1 MISIWRSDKSRQ
13 IPRVG
18 DQDKL
23 TKGPVVDTAASI
35 SVVNKRDSKHLR
47 NKYKLHKPEEI
58 KSATGTT
65 TVTKAGEMTVG
76 GSACKLPLPQPGLRR
91 PVVLAPY

>member
-1 MISIWRSDKSRQ
+1 MTSIWRQEQAD

-18 DQDKL
+18 HEDKL

-35 SVVNKRDSKHLR
+35 SVVNRRDSKHLK

-65 TVTKAGEMTVG
+65 TVTARE
-76 GSACKLPLPQPGLRR
+76 PYRR
-91 PVVLAPY
+91 LYSIPAIYSYRL